1 MHSQLLRYLCVVTQ
15 PGTPLYLESVLVM
28 RLQSRQK
35 CVYHLA
41 NYLSCLPHPH
51 RNREGSSKGH
61 RAHRLPQGRI
71 SYIYNIPNRCLSG
84 LFLKPSNVEI
94 FQAPHA
100 ALNSPC
106 KFLMILGILS
116 SSITTSHIPPLNS
129 TCLSACSKALHSSGS
144 ICPWFFMRV
153 SSQGVW
159 VLCPLTD

>member
-1 MHSQLLRYLCVVTQ
+1 MWYLCIVVQ
-15 PGTPLYLESVLVM
+15 PGTPSSLESVLLIQ
-28 RLQSRQK
+28 LQSGQK

-41 NYLSCLPHPH
+41 NYLPGLPHPH
-51 RNREGSSKGH
+51 RKWEGSSKGH
-61 RAHRLPQGRI
+61 RAYRLPQGRI
-71 SYIYNIPNRCLSG
+71 SHIYNIPNRCLSN

-100 ALNSPC
+100 VLNSPC
-106 KFLMILGILS
+106 KFLMILGVLS

-129 TCLSACSKALHSSGS
+129 TCLSAPSKALHSSDS

-159 VLCPLTD
+159 VPLPSYWLAL